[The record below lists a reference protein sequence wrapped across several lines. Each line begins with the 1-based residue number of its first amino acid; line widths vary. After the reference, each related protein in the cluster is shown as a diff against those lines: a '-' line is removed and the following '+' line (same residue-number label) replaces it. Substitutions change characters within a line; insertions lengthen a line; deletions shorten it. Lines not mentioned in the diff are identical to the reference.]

1 MALISEVIGT
11 PHRFFEESEHPNRLQ
26 EIIQVIVE
34 CCWWIWAV
42 DVGVE
47 FLCVRFDEGRFLKL
61 GIYIEVAES
70 KPVVERH
77 GSEHEHDRERPKV
90 EL

>member
-1 MALISEVIGT
+1 MIGRA
-11 PHRFFEESEHPNRLQ
+11 HRFFEKPEHPNRLQ
-26 EIIQVIVE
+26 EIVQVIVE
-34 CCWWIWAV
+34 CCRWIWAV

-47 FLCVRFDEGRFLKL
+47 FLCVRLDEGRFLKL
-61 GIYIEVAES
+61 GVCVEVAES

-77 GSEHEHDRERPKV
+77 GSECEHYGERPKV